1 MQIPVKGVTTMRAMK
16 LKKFVEQVKAKRDK
30 VLSLS
35 VTYYD
40 KALVWRPECGSII
53 WDSGMSVGK
62 LHPDWTVE
70 EALSKVEG
78 GKARVIFSD
87 EGEIVLRLR
96 P

>member
-1 MQIPVKGVTTMRAMK
+1 MKTMK
-16 LKKFVEQVKAKRDK
+16 VGKFIEWVKAKKDK

-40 KALVWRPECGSII
+40 EALIWRPECGSII
-53 WDSGMSVGK
+53 WDKGVGVGE
-62 LHPDWTVE
+62 LHPDWTIE
-70 EALSKVEG
+70 DALAKVEG
-78 GKARVIFSD
+78 GKARLVLSD